1 MKHLKRFNESQDSYT
16 KEELKELISISLED
30 NNYFNVVDLFITDAV
45 ANKHDTRMMLR
56 IDESF
61 SDNVE
66 LDDLGK
72 QVIDKSNEYVDM
84 RNHFARS
91 DGHMGHKPTKEQL
104 RKAIMAEY
112 LELEEKLTKEILEIN
127 KKVLDKLCK
136 KYDLEIQTLELDL
149 FNDEGTTHRIKA
161 VIYHTPGL
169 YN

>member
-91 DGHMGHKPTKEQL
+91 DGCACG
-104 RKAIMAEY
+104 Y
-112 LELEEKLTKEILEIN
+112 CIN
-127 KKVLDKLCK
+127 YCRG
-136 KYDLEIQTLELDL
+136 IAS
-149 FNDEGTTHRIKA
+149 HSP
-161 VIYHTPGL
+161 VIA
-169 YN
+169 